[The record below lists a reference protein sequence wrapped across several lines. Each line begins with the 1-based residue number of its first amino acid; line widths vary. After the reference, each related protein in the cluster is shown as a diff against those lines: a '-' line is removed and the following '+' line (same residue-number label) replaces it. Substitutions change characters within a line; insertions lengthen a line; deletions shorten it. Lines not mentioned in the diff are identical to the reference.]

1 MSNQISATVERREH
15 TPFSARI
22 GSPVPFYDHDGITIY
37 CGDNREILPTLG
49 EYDLLL
55 TDPPYELGEG
65 WKRWGRDTSRRRLWT
80 GENPEWDKL
89 DAPTLEAAIL
99 KCRQQ
104 IIWGGNLYPLPP
116 TRSWLSWDKMQKHNG
131 ADFELAWTNLEIP
144 AKTFRMQRAD
154 AYINKAETKKCH
166 PTEKPLQLMSWC
178 LNHTP
183 KVQTILDPWMGSGT
197 TLVAAKQRGLRA
209 IGIEIN
215 ETYCRSAVARLAQDV
230 LGLENA
236 PHQATASTEHG

>member
-1 MSNQISATVERREH
+1 LGAS
-15 TPFSARI
+15 PFSASVSASA
-22 GSPVPFYDHDGITIY
+22 SPASSSSS
-37 CGDNREILPTLG
+37 GDPQVNALE
-49 EYDLLL
+49 
-55 TDPPYELGEG
+55 
-65 WKRWGRDTSRRRLWT
+65 K
-80 GENPEWDKL
+80 KL
-89 DAPTLEAAIL
+89 QA
-99 KCRQQ
+99 
-104 IIWGGNLYPLPP
+104 
-116 TRSWLSWDKMQKHNG
+116 
-131 ADFELAWTNLEIP
+131 
-144 AKTFRMQRAD
+144 AD

-230 LGLENA
+230 LGLEN
-236 PHQATASTEHG
+236 S